1 MLQVL
6 NYQINQ
12 NLRPIHNASVSAG
25 VPIPFQMRD
34 RQWWKLITIRDVR
47 ILKFLSPCQSTDFDQ
62 GSAVSLHPQQE
73 RNIASTSVSA
83 LNRPASS
90 H

>member
-1 MLQVL
+1 VTNEVTCKTTSQRIVKIICETCMLQVL

-34 RQWWKLITIRDVR
+34 RQ
-47 ILKFLSPCQSTDFDQ
+47 
-62 GSAVSLHPQQE
+62 
-73 RNIASTSVSA
+73 
-83 LNRPASS
+83 
-90 H
+90 